1 MVFDFIP
8 RCDEVEDPVR
18 IKLEIIRLPGPD
30 RVPPSTRCVPM
41 LTDFSIRLALGLS
54 ALLLTTTPRVVP
66 VAFFRTHCLV
76 ILGLLVLG
84 ALSASTPD
92 ALSWTTGFLAFMAFA
107 AYLASVAWGLGL
119 PRLAYP
125 LTLLISIGTAAWLID
140 QSTDPIR
147 SLWAINALTRIGS
160 SFLMGSTVSAMLLG
174 HYYLTAPT
182 MSIAP
187 LQWYTRCMTW
197 GLVARAAVA
206 LIGLGLSYPASMVP
220 DHRVPIVVF
229 GPSVAFLLLV
239 RWGMGLSAPA
249 LATWMAWK
257 TEQIR
262 STQSATGILY
272 IATTLIFFGELTAMV
287 LARDGLIT

>member
-1 MVFDFIP
+1 
-8 RCDEVEDPVR
+8 
-18 IKLEIIRLPGPD
+18 
-30 RVPPSTRCVPM
+30 M

-54 ALLLTTTPRVVP
+54 ALLLTISPRIVP

-92 ALSWTTGFLAFMAFA
+92 SLTWSTGFFGFLAFA
-107 AYLASVAWGLGL
+107 AYIASVAWGIGL
-119 PRLAYP
+119 PRFAYP

-140 QSTDPIR
+140 QSAESTR
-147 SLWAINALTRIGS
+147 SLWAVNALTRIGS

-174 HYYLTAPT
+174 HYYLTAPA

-197 GLVARAAVA
+197 GLAARAAVA
-206 LIGLGLSYPASMVP
+206 LIGLGLSYPGSAVQDP
-220 DHRVPIVVF
+220 RIPIVEF
-229 GPSVAFLLLV
+229 GPSVAMLLLV